1 MQRFD
6 VVYYSTLDSEDIEKS
21 NVSGSEVLEI
31 FNSIPWKT
39 IYSDSI
45 NNGVNLF
52 DYSFSV
58 SYVDINQLE
67 FSFDIDFYTDEL
79 DPSKVNLNK
88 LRFTLGYSYQEW
100 VTKKRLFGLLSD
112 KQVIS
117 DEYIMMND
125 QDIDFTLKCL
135 QAFVRLN
142 KEYLK
147 SNMYDYFGD
156 EEN

>member
-1 MQRFD
+1 
-6 VVYYSTLDSEDIEKS
+6 
-21 NVSGSEVLEI
+21 
-31 FNSIPWKT
+31 
-39 IYSDSI
+39 
-45 NNGVNLF
+45 
-52 DYSFSV
+52 
-58 SYVDINQLE
+58 
-67 FSFDIDFYTDEL
+67 
-79 DPSKVNLNK
+79 
-88 LRFTLGYSYQEW
+88 
-100 VTKKRLFGLLSD
+100 LLSD

>member
-1 MQRFD
+1 M
-6 VVYYSTLDSEDIEKS
+6 
-21 NVSGSEVLEI
+21 
-31 FNSIPWKT
+31 
-39 IYSDSI
+39 
-45 NNGVNLF
+45 LF
-52 DYSFSV
+52 RS
-58 SYVDINQLE
+58 
-67 FSFDIDFYTDEL
+67 DEL
-79 DPSKVNLNK
+79 DPSKVNPNK
-88 LRFTLGYSYQEW
+88 LRFTLSYSYQEW

>member
-21 NVSGSEVLEI
+21 NVSGSEVIEI

-58 SYVDINQLE
+58 SSVDINQLE

-79 DPSKVNLNK
+79 DSSKVNPNK
-88 LRFTLGYSYQEW
+88 LRFTLSYSYQEW